1 MTSTERFE
9 PARGGRFGSATP
21 GAKPPPP
28 TLESLLTVPEPKGWL
43 RRRRRAWIVL
53 AIGLVAVAAIG
64 VVAGHYTWRT
74 PPPKTSELAVTTTA
88 LAAGTR
94 LAAAD
99 LRVVTVSGTAR
110 PPAGAV
116 RAARA
121 DGLIGLVTSRSVPA
135 GAFLQR
141 SWLTP
146 SGALPGPGQAVVGLA
161 LKPGQLPAGGLVP
174 GQQVLIV
181 LLRASAQGSA
191 VIPQPLAFT
200 SVWSVSAP
208 DTSGDV
214 EASVLVAGRQAA
226 TLAAFAAQQDVV
238 LVSTGPPAAAPPT
251 PSPAVPS
258 TPPPAHQKP
267 KARKS
272 R

>member
-28 TLESLLTVPEPKGWL
+28 TLESLLTVPERKSWRQRG
-43 RRRRRAWIVL
+43 RRAWLLVVL
-53 AIGLVAVAAIG
+53 SLAVVAAG
-64 VVAGHYTWRT
+64 GYVAGHFTWHT
-74 PPPKTSELAVTTTA
+74 PPPPTSSLVVTSTA
-88 LAAGTR
+88 LAQGTR
-94 LAAAD
+94 LTAAD
-99 LRVVTVSGTAR
+99 LRVVTVRDSTR

-116 RAARA
+116 SLRRA
-121 DGLIGLVTSRSVPA
+121 DGLIGLVTSRAVPA

-161 LKPGQLPAGGLVP
+161 LKPGQIPSSGLVP

-181 LLRASAQGSA
+181 LLRPNAQGSA
-191 VIPQPLAFT
+191 LVPQPLAFT
-200 SVWSVSAP
+200 SVWNVGAP
-208 DTSGDV
+208 DTSGIV
-214 EASVLVAGRQAA
+214 EVSVLVAGQQAA
-226 TLAAFAAQQDVV
+226 TLAGFAAQQDVV
-238 LVSTGPPAAAPPT
+238 LVTTGPPSAAAPAPSAAPT
-251 PSPAVPS
+251 
-258 TPPPAHQKP
+258 TRPPAHPKP